1 MTSAPDDTCAY
12 LSPMRE
18 GGSGTRTATLVTTV
32 TDARL
37 AAAEVL
43 ADLRRG
49 EFLDASFD
57 RRCAALDNRDRRFAR
72 ELIYGTLRRRGWLDA
87 LFQDRVRGG
96 LGRLDDEVL
105 DLLRLGA
112 YQLRYMRSVPPYAAI
127 GQTVEQVKKRAGVGA
142 ARLANAVLRRLDREG
157 DAASITLPS
166 DPIEAL
172 SIAESHP
179 RWLVARWV
187 ARWGADE
194 TRALLQANNTEA
206 PLVARPVH
214 AVREQVE
221 ASLEAAGIAVAD
233 APLVDSIVLDGPVS
247 SLTSLGAFRQGLFH
261 LQDPASTLV
270 TMYAAFPEGARLAD
284 LCAAPGG
291 KSVELARR
299 ASVVFAS
306 DLSFARLRRVVEN
319 RARLDLSN
327 IAAYVAD
334 ARKPALR
341 QVDGVLIDAPCTGTG
356 TFRRHP
362 DARWRLKISDLAVM
376 PAMQREILRSAAAIV
391 APGGLLVYSTCSLE
405 TEENDAQVERFLA
418 EHKEWT
424 LEPPPEGAIP
434 DAVLDAGRL
443 RVLPQRHGVDGAFA
457 ARLRRS
463 P

>member
-1 MTSAPDDTCAY
+1 MKAD
-12 LSPMRE
+12 
-18 GGSGTRTATLVTTV
+18 GSGTRTVTPATMV
-32 TDARL
+32 TDARI

-49 EFLDASFD
+49 EFLDPSFD
-57 RRCAALDNRDRRFAR
+57 RRSAALDNRDRRFAR
-72 ELIYGTLRRRGWLDA
+72 ELVYGTLRRRAWLDA

-96 LGRLDDEVL
+96 LGRLEDDVL

-112 YQLRYMRSVPPYAAI
+112 YQLRHMRSVPPYAAI
-127 GQTVEQVKKRAGVGA
+127 AQTVEQVKKRAGVGA
-142 ARLANAVLRRLDREG
+142 ARLTNAVLRRLDREG
-157 DAASITLPS
+157 DAATITMPS
-166 DPIEAL
+166 DPIDAL
-172 SIAESHP
+172 SIVESHP

-194 TRALLQANNTEA
+194 TRALLQANNAEA

-221 ASLEAAGIAVAD
+221 ASLEAAGIAIAD

-247 SLTSLGAFRQGLFH
+247 SLTALGAFRQGLFH

-270 TMYAAFPEGARLAD
+270 TMYAAVSDGARVAD

-291 KSVELARR
+291 KSVELARH

-306 DLSFARLRRVVEN
+306 DISFARLRRVVEN
-319 RARLDLSN
+319 RERLDLPN
-327 IAAYVAD
+327 IMPYVAD
-334 ARKPALR
+334 ARRPALR
-341 QVDGVLIDAPCTGTG
+341 QVDAALVDAPCTGTG

-362 DARWRLKISDLAVM
+362 DARWRLKASDLAVM

-405 TEENDAQVERFLA
+405 TEENDAQIERFLA
-418 EHKEWT
+418 EHKDWT
-424 LEPPPEGAIP
+424 LEPPPEGAVP
-434 DAVLDAGRL
+434 SAVLDAGRL

-457 ARLRRS
+457 ARMRRS
-463 P
+463 A